1 MSNIAVVSILFDYP
15 NNFKP
20 TFEEKYDISNLG
32 HITGTGLV
40 IFN

>member
-20 TFEEKYDISNLG
+20 FEEKYDISNLG
-32 HITGTGLV
+32 HITGTELV

>member
-1 MSNIAVVSILFDYP
+1 MEKFWGSIT
-15 NNFKP
+15 K
-20 TFEEKYDISNLG
+20 EKYDISNLG